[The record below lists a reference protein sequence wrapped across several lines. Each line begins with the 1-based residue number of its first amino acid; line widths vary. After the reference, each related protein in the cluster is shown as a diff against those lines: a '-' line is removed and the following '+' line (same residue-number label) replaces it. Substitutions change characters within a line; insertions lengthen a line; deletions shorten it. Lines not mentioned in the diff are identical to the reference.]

1 MTVRL
6 LTFAVL
12 RDALGFGEQSLE
24 IDAGTRVID
33 LWERLRREHR
43 GLDRFSVPPLFAV
56 NETYVPAETALRDG
70 DELAL
75 IPPVSGG

>member
-1 MTVRL
+1 MNVRL

-12 RDALGFGEQSLE
+12 REALGFDERTLQLE
-24 IDAGTRVID
+24 GGTRVID

-43 GLDRFSVPPLFAV
+43 SLDRFPVPPLFAV
-56 NETYVPAETALRDG
+56 NESYVSPETLLREG